1 MTPEKINLLLC
12 TAGKNFFI
20 LHIEDI
26 LESFDRLDADPDFKA
41 QKISQYYLE
50 QHGFESKDEYG
61 IRVRLNAVLQIVRA
75 GEVKVALEMINTDDI
90 RILPEAAEITEE
102 LLVSEAKL
110 LVLL

>member
-1 MTPEKINLLLC
+1 MTPEKINRLLC

-26 LESFDRLDADPDFKA
+26 CAFSERLDANPDFKE
-41 QKISQYYLE
+41 QKIREYYLE

-75 GEVKVALEMINTDDI
+75 GEVKAALEMINTDDV
-90 RILPEAAEITEE
+90 RILPEAVESVKRHLREWEE
-102 LLVSEAKL
+102 K
-110 LVLL
+110 

>member
-1 MTPEKINLLLC
+1 MKPEKINRLLC

-26 LESFDRLDADPDFKA
+26 LASSDRLDADSDFKA
-41 QKISQYYLE
+41 QKISQYYAE

-75 GEVKVALEMINTDDI
+75 GEVKTALEMINTDDV
-90 RILPEAAEITEE
+90 RILPDAVETVKRLLREWEE
-102 LLVSEAKL
+102 K
-110 LVLL
+110 

>member
-1 MTPEKINLLLC
+1 MTPEKINRLLC

-26 LESFDRLDADPDFKA
+26 LESFDRLDTDPNFKA
-41 QKISQYYLE
+41 QKIREYYQE

-75 GEVKVALEMINTDDI
+75 EEVKSALEMINTDDV
-90 RILPEAAEITEE
+90 RILPEAAKTVKR
-102 LLVSEAKL
+102 LLREDE
-110 LVLL
+110 